1 MSHAKTLS
9 NVRASGWA
17 VLCHLSALAGWVFP
31 LGNIILPL
39 IFWSIKK
46 NQNEFINQ
54 TGRAILNF
62 QISYVL
68 YAIVYGVLLVMGV
81 YCFFAMPA
89 GSEIMGS
96 DFFHPDMYYVL
107 IGIALFLYLTF
118 VFGWLALVIIGA
130 VKAHNLKVFRY
141 IIAIPFFKVTEIKPT
156 RRQK

>member
-1 MSHAKTLS
+1 MNQATTLS

-31 LGNIILPL
+31 LGNIIFPL

-62 QISYVL
+62 QISYVI
-68 YAIVYGVLLVMGV
+68 YFCVYVLLLIVSSALV
-81 YCFFAMPA
+81 IALS
-89 GSEIMGS
+89 GSEIIVL
-96 DFFHPDMYYVL
+96 DFFHPYMIFVLGGIVVLFNFVL
-107 IGIALFLYLTF
+107 ILC
-118 VFGWLALVIIGA
+118 WLALVIIGA

>member
-1 MSHAKTLS
+1 MSQTKTLS
-9 NVRASGWA
+9 NVQASGWA
-17 VLCHLSALAGWVFP
+17 VICHLSALGGWVFP

-39 IFWSIKK
+39 IFWLIKK

-62 QISYVL
+62 QISYVIYFCAYIL
-68 YAIVYGVLLVMGV
+68 LLVLGTAFV
-81 YCFFAMPA
+81 IGQA

-107 IGIALFLYLTF
+107 IGIFFLLNLIIS
-118 VFGWLALVIIGA
+118 FGWLALVIIGA
-130 VKAHNLKVFRY
+130 VKAHNLKVFKY
-141 IIAIPFFKVTEIKPT
+141 IIAIPFFKVNEIKPT